1 MFMREHRIEFRS
13 NEKERKQFEEAAF
26 FLGMNLSSFARKTM
40 LEKSEEVLKKNT
52 FIVLSNE
59 DRDTFLHA
67 LENPPKPNKRL
78 KKALEAHRR
87 LSKKIKC

>member
-1 MFMREHRIEFRS
+1 MREQRIEFRS
-13 NEKERKQFEEAAF
+13 NDNERKKFEEAAF

-40 LEKSEEVLKKNT
+40 LEKSEEILKKNNT
-52 FIVLSNE
+52 ILLSNE
-59 DRDTFLHA
+59 DRDAFLQA

-87 LSKKIKC
+87 LSEKKNKC